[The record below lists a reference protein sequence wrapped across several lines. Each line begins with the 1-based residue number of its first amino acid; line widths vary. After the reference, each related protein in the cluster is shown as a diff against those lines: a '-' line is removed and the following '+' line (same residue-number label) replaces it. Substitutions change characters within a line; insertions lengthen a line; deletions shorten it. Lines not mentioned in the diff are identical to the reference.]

1 MLDPSS
7 MSERSVTSKEDFSFM
22 IWKEEAVTR
31 MGLLAAEYPVPSWE
45 MPRLVEQT
53 NIPLP
58 QLLI

>member
-1 MLDPSS
+1 